1 MATTEEMMRLIE
13 AKQYEQMRQ
22 ALLKRNMA
30 YADPQWQSKLAKLT
44 PEQESAFT
52 KWLASNKVPFNPTDK
67 FPDYDMRGYY
77 LAQQKGQAGSA
88 VNPVDKQLH
97 YPDTYKTPYHESFSR
112 ESQYATEGAPSWK
125 GEQLISPS
133 GEIVYET
140 KPKQKSN

>member
-13 AKQYEQMRQ
+13 ASQYEQKRQ

-44 PEQESAFT
+44 PEQEAAFM
-52 KWLASNKVPFNPTDK
+52 KWVASNKVPFNPKDK
-67 FPDYDMRGYY
+67 YPDYDMRGYY
-77 LAQQKGQAGSA
+77 LAQQKGQAASA

-112 ESQYATEGAPSWK
+112 ESQYAKEGAPSWK
-125 GEQLISPS
+125 GEKLISPT

-140 KPKQKSN
+140 KPK